1 MAAQAERV
9 PVLERHVTMP
19 AKVETI
25 ACTVHVGADVHVEAP
40 SPPQDEPASPD
51 EPQTDRDLALLAM
64 SLAGAAM
71 AAYGSSRPCRV
82 VMRRYGLNL
91 EFSTAR
97 HVPHALI
104 GAVRRA
110 VSQGTGGRVSVEGRA
125 CAVDQSAI
133 VAMLPSA

>member
-1 MAAQAERV
+1 MAAQAVERV
-9 PVLERHVTMP
+9 PVLERHD
-19 AKVETI
+19 
-25 ACTVHVGADVHVEAP
+25 VGADVHVEAP

-82 VMRRYGLNL
+82 VRRRYGLNL

-110 VSQGTGGRVSVEGRA
+110 VSQGTGGRVAVEGRA
-125 CAVDQSAI
+125 AS
-133 VAMLPSA
+133 LPADDARRHA